1 MTKQELL
8 DQHIHFVKLGK
19 FSTVLIDIVND
30 KQLKQMFQRYN
41 YEIKDNVIEFN
52 IKEETK

>member
-1 MTKQELL
+1 MTKEELL